1 MVKRVLLPLIII
13 GAAIAVFMYMKS
25 TKPESPTMAKPEKV
39 WRVNTITASPQSYSP
54 ELTVYGRVETP
65 SKSTLRSALSA
76 DVMTI
81 NAYEGD
87 LVKHGDLLI
96 QLDDRDVQLLVDQ
109 RQSDV
114 DEIKAQIDSER
125 IAHSNNE
132 TILSSE
138 NTLLALAEKSVER
151 AQQLEQSRLTSRSN
165 LDDTLAAKQRQVV
178 TIKNLEKVIA
188 EHPAR
193 LAQLKAKLDRAKAL
207 LEQAKLD
214 LSRSQVIA
222 PFDGR
227 ITKLS
232 ASVGNRVLNGDSLI
246 SLYDN
251 SKLEVRAQIPNRF
264 ISEVSQQIAAGHRM
278 TAVAEVNGSKL
289 TFELQRLSG
298 QVTDDSGGVDAL
310 FKLLTTNET
319 LSLGTFVELNLQ
331 LPEHSNVI
339 AIPYDALY
347 GLNSVYLAKDGY
359 LVSTPIQRIGE
370 MSSDGQPVLLID
382 SADINKGDLIV
393 STQLPNAI
401 SGLKVEAVNE

>member
-125 IAHSNNE
+125 IAHTNNE

-193 LAQLKAKLDRAKAL
+193 LAQLNAKLDRANAL

-214 LSRSQVIA
+214 LSRSQIIA

-382 SADINKGDLIV
+382 SVDINKGDLIV

>member
-25 TKPESPTMAKPEKV
+25 TKPESPTMTKPEKV

-125 IAHSNNE
+125 IAHTNNE

-214 LSRSQVIA
+214 LSRSQIIA

-382 SADINKGDLIV
+382 SVDINKGDLIV